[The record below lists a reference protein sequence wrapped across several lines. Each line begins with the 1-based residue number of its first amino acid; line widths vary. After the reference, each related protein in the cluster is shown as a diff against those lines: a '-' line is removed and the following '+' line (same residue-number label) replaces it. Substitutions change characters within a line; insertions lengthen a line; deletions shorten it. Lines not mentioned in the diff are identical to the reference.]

1 MKPVITFR
9 PIPEAGLIEGR
20 WASEFGDSE
29 PVLWTVLQWRAV
41 LDKGSV
47 LWALYRLAERELERR
62 IVA

>member
-1 MKPVITFR
+1 M
-9 PIPEAGLIEGR
+9 
-20 WASEFGDSE
+20 
-29 PVLWTVLQWRAV
+29 QWRAV